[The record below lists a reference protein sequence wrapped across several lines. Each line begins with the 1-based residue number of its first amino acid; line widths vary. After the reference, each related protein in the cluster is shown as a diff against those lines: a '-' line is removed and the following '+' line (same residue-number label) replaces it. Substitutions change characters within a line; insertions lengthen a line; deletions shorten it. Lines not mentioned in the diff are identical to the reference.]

1 MSNWF
6 TVKVKYTKQLDDGTF
21 KRVSEP
27 YLVNAMTF
35 TDAETRIYQELGN
48 LIRGEFLVTGISR
61 ADFHDIFKYDDTEI
75 WYKVKINFEAGGEDG
90 GKTKKVAQNFLIS
103 AHSVKEA
110 YDRMKESLN
119 GMMIDFGIPS
129 ITLSPIV
136 EIFPFNDED
145 EDRVGVEFTKMVKEE
160 VATHVLGTK
169 TVFSSPGT
177 DEDEI
182 DEDESFI
189 DDQFDGESDEETEEE

>member
-90 GKTKKVAQNFLIS
+90 G
-103 AHSVKEA
+103 
-110 YDRMKESLN
+110 
-119 GMMIDFGIPS
+119 
-129 ITLSPIV
+129 
-136 EIFPFNDED
+136 
-145 EDRVGVEFTKMVKEE
+145 
-160 VATHVLGTK
+160 
-169 TVFSSPGT
+169 
-177 DEDEI
+177 
-182 DEDESFI
+182 
-189 DDQFDGESDEETEEE
+189 

>member
-1 MSNWF
+1 
-6 TVKVKYTKQLDDGTF
+6 
-21 KRVSEP
+21 
-27 YLVNAMTF
+27 
-35 TDAETRIYQELGN
+35 
-48 LIRGEFLVTGISR
+48 
-61 ADFHDIFKYDDTEI
+61 
-75 WYKVKINFEAGGEDG
+75 
-90 GKTKKVAQNFLIS
+90 
-103 AHSVKEA
+103 VKEA

-169 TVFSSPGT
+169 TVFSRPGT